1 MWTGEGIS
9 SSHHISSGTGLS
21 GCPPLLHDKPR
32 DWLPSSHAKN
42 ALRECPACFLQ
53 RPRRSQELN
62 VQWPWTNSTQRLERY
77 HFENFC
83 LSLFINYPAV
93 YIPSNPLRNFNT
105 TSWSW
110 DVLHCLRWPGQLVA
124 ARTALRICGKSLV
137 QRTGAFLSR
146 CHLTIAKIRFSW
158 LYWHLPSYNVICLPY
173 DPIVSTCHGQELV
186 YALIICYIFYSSCP
200 RVDLGQSPCRIPIT
214 FHLFVGCPEKLGRFV
229 FAHGRMRTKSA
240 CGCRCHPVQ
249 IDFTNE
255 ITASTFWSFCS
266 AKKQQY
272 DQFCQGYSPGV
283 NSSYGF
289 CSCKS
294 TANKTKNFGD
304 VSGLHRKIGICDWFH
319 VSHGLI

>member
-1 MWTGEGIS
+1 M
-9 SSHHISSGTGLS
+9 
-21 GCPPLLHDKPR
+21 
-32 DWLPSSHAKN
+32 
-42 ALRECPACFLQ
+42 
-53 RPRRSQELN
+53 
-62 VQWPWTNSTQRLERY
+62 
-77 HFENFC
+77 
-83 LSLFINYPAV
+83 
-93 YIPSNPLRNFNT
+93 
-105 TSWSW
+105 
-110 DVLHCLRWPGQLVA
+110 LHCLRWPGQLVA
-124 ARTALRICGKSLV
+124 ARTVLRICGKSLV

-158 LYWHLPSYNVICLPY
+158 LYWHLPSYNVIYLPY

-186 YALIICYIFYSSCP
+186 YALIICYIFYFSCP
-200 RVDLGQSPCRIPIT
+200 RVDLGQGPCRIPIT

-255 ITASTFWSFCS
+255 ITASTFWSFYS

-289 CSCKS
+289 FSCKKHCKQDKEFRWCQWPTQEDRNMWLVS
-294 TANKTKNFGD
+294 CVSWIDLIQIVSLKDLYNQVLDCFVLAVWLPDGSELRPKLSMNSVKSQFGEQPRLSALETGNKASRFSRCWNLTEELMITD
-304 VSGLHRKIGICDWFH
+304 VYSI
-319 VSHGLI
+319 V